1 MHTQK
6 KDRAVLSPE
15 VAERCRRVREAAER
29 SFSPNNDSA
38 WVMLGVLCPFLVPL
52 IRLVAWRFPD
62 KLLVSFT
69 TCVQPDSQPIFRVLV
84 LLRRPFGDWL

>member
-15 VAERCRRVREAAER
+15 EAERCRRVREAAER

-62 KLLVSFT
+62 KLLVSSDHLPRF
-69 TCVQPDSQPIFRVLV
+69 
-84 LLRRPFGDWL
+84 